1 MTSPFQNNFPSADDL
16 LLLPRRGILSS
27 RSKAELYPFIY
38 SAPMDRV
45 TGWKMA
51 KTLLEIGEI
60 PVISR
65 FLEEDEWYQCIK
77 DYHSTSAF
85 FGIGARKEELL
96 EFIEALQEL
105 DTEDLYVN
113 VAVDIAHGHSNL
125 GLDVIAYLR
134 ELPFVRAIMSGSIA
148 TPEAAVDCVR
158 QGATHLRVGIG
169 PGSMCTTR
177 LMTGVGVPNISAV
190 YHIHKALTDTQTT
203 AVQTGSDTYKNITS
217 PIWGIDRTKVT
228 IIADGGIRYPGDA
241 VKYIAAGADAVML
254 GSVFAKCLESPGWQ
268 EEQPRPL
275 RGDGNIP
282 IMIFSHEP
290 NKRKPY
296 LVKTYR
302 GQASAEFQKDKEKS
316 SWCPEGASSN
326 IIEWSGE
333 TVETEVNKFRGGMQS
348 ALSYLGMRSLEQLK
362 PQNVD
367 FIQITASGMTEGTAH
382 GKSRD

>member
-1 MTSPFQNNFPSADDL
+1 MTSPFQNNFPSVDDL

-27 RSKAELYPFIY
+27 RSKAELRPFIY

-45 TGWKMA
+45 TGWNMTKS
-51 KTLLEIGEI
+51 LLSIGEI

-77 DYHSTSAF
+77 DYHSTPAF
-85 FGIGARKEELL
+85 FGVGARKEELL
-96 EFIEALQEL
+96 EFIEALQKL
-105 DTEDLYVN
+105 DVEDLYVN

-158 QGATHLRVGIG
+158 QGASHLRVGIG

-177 LMTGVGVPNISAV
+177 QMTGIGVPNISAV
-190 YHIHKALTDTQTT
+190 HHIHKAIVDPQH
-203 AVQTGSDTYKNITS
+203 D
-217 PIWGIDRTKVT
+217 IDRREVT

-254 GSVFAKCLESPGWQ
+254 GGVFAKCLESPGWQ
-268 EEQPRPL
+268 EEQPLPYKAA
-275 RGDGNIP
+275 GSNTP
-282 IMIFSHEP
+282 ILIFSSEP
-290 NKRKPY
+290 SRKKPH

-302 GQASAEFQKDKEKS
+302 GQASAEFQKDKNKN

-326 IIEWSGE
+326 VIEWQGE
-333 TVETEVNKFRGGMQS
+333 TVESEVNKFRGGMQS
-348 ALSYLGMRSLEQLK
+348 ALSYLGMTSIYQLK
-362 PQNVD
+362 PHNVD
-367 FIQITASGMTEGTAH
+367 FIQITSSGMIEGTAH
-382 GKSRD
+382 GKSRN

>member
-1 MTSPFQNNFPSADDL
+1 MTSPFHNNFPSADDL

-27 RSKAELYPFIY
+27 RSKAELHPFIY

-45 TGWKMA
+45 TGWNMA
-51 KTLLEIGEI
+51 KSLLAIGEI

-134 ELPFVRAIMSGSIA
+134 ELPFVRSVMSGSIA
-148 TPEAAVDCVR
+148 TPEAAIDCVR
-158 QGATHLRVGIG
+158 QGASHLRVGIG

-190 YHIHKALTDTQTT
+190 HHIHENLKDAFTDR
-203 AVQTGSDTYKNITS
+203 SEI
-217 PIWGIDRTKVT
+217 T

-268 EEQPRPL
+268 EEQPRHL

-282 IMIFSHEP
+282 IMLFSHEP
-290 NKRKPY
+290 HKRKPY

-302 GQASAEFQKDKEKS
+302 GQASAEFQKDKDKS

-326 IIEWSGE
+326 LIEWQGE
-333 TVETEVNKFRGGMQS
+333 TVESEVNKFRGGMQS
-348 ALSYLGMRSLEQLK
+348 ALSYLGMRSLQQLK

-382 GKSRD
+382 GKTRD